1 MNMKMNV
8 ILCLQFLCF
17 FLLSTLFIKAS
28 AINVE
33 TYESDRIIDLPGQP
47 SSPSVSHFSG
57 YITVNEN
64 HGRALFYWFFEAQSE
79 PSKKPLL
86 LWLNGGPGCS
96 SIGYGGVVEIG
107 PLIVN
112 KNGEGLHFNT
122 HSWNQEANL
131 LFVESPVGVGFS
143 YTNTSSDLT
152 KLEDNFVAE
161 DAYIFLVNWLQRFPQ
176 FKSRDFFISGE
187 SYGGHYIPQLAEL
200 IFDRNKDGSK
210 YPFINL
216 KGFIV
221 GNPETDDYYDY
232 KGLLE
237 YAWSHAVISDQQYDK
252 AKQVCDFK
260 QFDWSNECN
269 KAMNEVFQDYSEI
282 DIYNIYAPSCLLN
295 STSSIADDSNGNGP
309 ESFTKERNDY
319 RLKRMRIFGG
329 YDPCYS
335 NYVEEYFN
343 RKDVQSSFH
352 ADTKRDTNVAW
363 KVCNNSILRTYNF
376 SVFSVLPV
384 YTKLIK
390 GGLKIWIYSG
400 DADGRVPVIGTR
412 YCVEALG
419 LPLKS
424 RWRTWYHDNQVGGR
438 IVEYEGLTYVTVRGA
453 ASAIN
458 VETYESDRI
467 IDLPGQ
473 PSSPSVSHFSG
484 YITVNENHG
493 RTLFYWLFEAQS
505 EPSKKPLLLW
515 LNGGPGCSSVGSGA
529 VVEIGPLIVNK
540 KWGRTTFQHL
550 LLESRFMHIYIIS
563 IFEFCAFHYLVEANL
578 LFVESPVG
586 VGFFYTNTSSD
597 FTILEDNFVVAIF
610 VDKLLQSAEDT
621 YNFLV
626 NWLQRFP
633 QFKSREFFISG
644 ESYGGHYIPQLAELI
659 FDRNKDRNKYP
670 SINLKGFIVG
680 NPETGDYYDYKGVL
694 EYAWS
699 HAVIS
704 DQQYDKAKQ
713 LCDFKQFDWPNECN
727 KAMNEVFLD
736 YSEIDIFN
744 IYAPACRLN
753 STSSIADHSNS
764 NNPESSTK
772 ERNDYRLRMRIFGG
786 YDPCYS
792 NYAEEYFS
800 RKDVQSFFHVD
811 IRRGTNINVTWKV
824 CNNFIFEAYNISV
837 FGSYLST
844 PNSSRVGLRY
854 GFTVETQMAE
864 YQ

>member
-1 MNMKMNV
+1 MNTNMNV

-17 FLLSTLFIKAS
+17 FLLSTLFIK
-28 AINVE
+28 
-33 TYESDRIIDLPGQP
+33 
-47 SSPSVSHFSG
+47 
-57 YITVNEN
+57 
-64 HGRALFYWFFEAQSE
+64 
-79 PSKKPLL
+79 
-86 LWLNGGPGCS
+86 
-96 SIGYGGVVEIG
+96 
-107 PLIVN
+107 
-112 KNGEGLHFNT
+112 
-122 HSWNQEANL
+122 
-131 LFVESPVGVGFS
+131 
-143 YTNTSSDLT
+143 
-152 KLEDNFVAE
+152 
-161 DAYIFLVNWLQRFPQ
+161 
-176 FKSRDFFISGE
+176 
-187 SYGGHYIPQLAEL
+187 
-200 IFDRNKDGSK
+200 
-210 YPFINL
+210 
-216 KGFIV
+216 
-221 GNPETDDYYDY
+221 
-232 KGLLE
+232 
-237 YAWSHAVISDQQYDK
+237 
-252 AKQVCDFK
+252 
-260 QFDWSNECN
+260 
-269 KAMNEVFQDYSEI
+269 
-282 DIYNIYAPSCLLN
+282 
-295 STSSIADDSNGNGP
+295 
-309 ESFTKERNDY
+309 
-319 RLKRMRIFGG
+319 
-329 YDPCYS
+329 
-335 NYVEEYFN
+335 
-343 RKDVQSSFH
+343 
-352 ADTKRDTNVAW
+352 
-363 KVCNNSILRTYNF
+363 
-376 SVFSVLPV
+376 
-384 YTKLIK
+384 
-390 GGLKIWIYSG
+390 
-400 DADGRVPVIGTR
+400 
-412 YCVEALG
+412 
-419 LPLKS
+419 
-424 RWRTWYHDNQVGGR
+424 
-438 IVEYEGLTYVTVRGA
+438 

-515 LNGGPGCSSVGSGA
+515 LNGGLHFNTYSW
-529 VVEIGPLIVNK
+529 N
-540 KWGRTTFQHL
+540 Q
-550 LLESRFMHIYIIS
+550 
-563 IFEFCAFHYLVEANL
+563 ANL

-597 FTILEDNFVVAIF
+597 FTILEDNFV
-610 VDKLLQSAEDT
+610 AEDT

-792 NYAEEYFS
+792 NYAEEYFN
-800 RKDVQSFFHVD
+800 
-811 IRRGTNINVTWKV
+811 IRRGTNVNVTWKV
-824 CNNFIFEAYNISV
+824 CNLQHLCFWVLPIYTKLIKGGLKIWIYRIVEYEGLTYVTVRGAGHMVPLKKPSEA
-837 FGSYLST
+837 LSLIQHLPT
-844 PNSSRVGLRY
+844 TRG
-854 GFTVETQMAE
+854 
-864 YQ
+864 